1 METNAIFRQCGFEN
15 RGAAAVLPAP
25 HFAGKAT
32 LALLV
37 AIWFFVG
44 HASEATLIASTD
56 FESYPLGNVASSAS
70 PFFGANSAGI
80 QVTNSPTPFGPG
92 NQFVQINSSLGLGS
106 SGILNVQPL
115 STYKFD
121 LFEPTTAQAG
131 VIHFGLTSADLN
143 ATAYITLRINNGAI
157 TVGANTGLSSGSLP
171 TLSLNT
177 RYTAYV
183 LYNDS
188 GISQSISNSG
198 GATLN
203 DNEVALFFYNPAT
216 SVLLDGGRY
225 TNNGTGSLPN
235 RFIFRNFSGGANAN
249 TLYID
254 NFSLQDVL
262 VVPEP
267 SSLALVGLAC
277 LTLWARRRIARKATT
292 S

>member
-1 METNAIFRQCGFEN
+1 MERCATFKQSGIEKTCASAILRARVFARKAMLPLFASACFFMGNASQ
-15 RGAAAVLPAP
+15 
-25 HFAGKAT
+25 
-32 LALLV
+32 
-37 AIWFFVG
+37 
-44 HASEATLIASTD
+44 ATLIASTD
-56 FESYPLGNVASSAS
+56 FESYPLGNVSSSAS

-115 STYKFD
+115 STYTFD

-143 ATAYITLRINNGAI
+143 ATAYITLRINNGTI
-157 TVGANTGLSSGSLP
+157 SVGANTGLSSGSLP

-188 GISQSISNSG
+188 GSSQSIAYSG

-203 DNEVALFFYNPAT
+203 DNEAALFFYNPST
-216 SVLLDGGRY
+216 SILLDGGRY
-225 TNNGTGSLPN
+225 TNNGTGSLPT
-235 RFIFRNFSGGANAN
+235 RFIFRNFSGSANAN
-249 TLYID
+249 TLYLD
-254 NFSLQDVL
+254 NFALQDVL

-277 LTLWARRRIARKATT
+277 LTLWARRRITR
-292 S
+292 